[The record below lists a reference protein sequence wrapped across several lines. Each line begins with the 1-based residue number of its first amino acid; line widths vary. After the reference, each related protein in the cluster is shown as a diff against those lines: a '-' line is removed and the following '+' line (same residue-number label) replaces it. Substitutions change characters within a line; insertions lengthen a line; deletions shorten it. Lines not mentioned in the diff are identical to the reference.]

1 MVNFIMK
8 LNNLKIKL
16 DCKMTKIIDSMF
28 IKKRQNKIKLK

>member
-28 IKKRQNKIKLK
+28 IKKDKIRLN